1 MAVALIY
8 RSEVWSMILGLMG
21 LNPRGK
27 RLAFKVLIAFLP
39 AAILG
44 YTYNKIEEFLFGLL
58 PIATAL
64 FLGAVLMFWAEKFK
78 KKQDPGIISEQ
89 GASLNELSYIQS
101 LVIGFMQC
109 IAMCPG
115 TSIMMTIVGGYI
127 VGL

>member
-27 RLAFKVLIAFLP
+27 RLAFKILIAFLP

-44 YTYNKIEEFLFGLL
+44 PILDNKIEEFLFGLL

-64 FLGAVLMFWAEKFK
+64 FLGAVLMFWAEKYK
-78 KKQDPGIISEQ
+78 KKQK
-89 GASLNELSYIQS
+89 
-101 LVIGFMQC
+101 
-109 IAMCPG
+109 
-115 TSIMMTIVGGYI
+115 
-127 VGL
+127 